1 MNAAPVLQGS
11 QGIIRSYFYLN
22 NIKTILNADAGTI
35 DYLTGKVTLTDFA
48 PLEVN
53 NALGQFTISVVP
65 DSTIISS
72 TYNKIVAV
80 DDFDPEAITVNVSV
94 Q

>member
-1 MNAAPVLQGS
+1 
-11 QGIIRSYFYLN
+11 
-22 NIKTILNADAGTI
+22 
-35 DYLTGKVTLTDFA
+35 
-48 PLEVN
+48 VN
-53 NALGQFTISVVP
+53 NPLGQFTISVVP

-80 DDFDPEAITVNVSV
+80 DEFDPEAITVNVSV